1 MDSRIRQRMLRNFR
15 HMAPS
20 KFYVFNQG
28 VRKGIS
34 GGKIPASV
42 WVANPDLPASYLAT
56 SEKHDEAFHEAK
68 HGSDLAMMQRDLL
81 QQQLVENLD
90 EMASILEAAAI
101 RSPDLLLY
109 SGYDLA
115 KDHRSP
121 TRTKPALVAGE
132 GTNTENQ
139 GSNE

>member
-1 MDSRIRQRMLRNFR
+1 
-15 HMAPS
+15 MAPS

-34 GGKIPASV
+34 SGKIPASV
-42 WVANPDLPASYLAT
+42 WVANPELPGSYLAT

-81 QQQLVENLD
+81 QQQLVEYLD

-109 SGYDLA
+109 SGYDLGKERRITSRA
-115 KDHRSP
+115 
-121 TRTKPALVAGE
+121 KPAPAPGE
-132 GTNTENQ
+132 GANAESQANH
-139 GSNE
+139 E